1 MSLPWKGNIRELDNV
16 LERAM
21 ILGNGEW
28 ISPADLPGHQ
38 SAADGDYGM
47 EDNLNKAVD
56 LYEKSHIE
64 RTLGKAGGDKVR
76 AAELLGL
83 SLSTLYRKLEKLGIS
98 D

>member
-1 MSLPWKGNIRELDNV
+1 LKGKYRELDNV

-28 ISPADLPGHQ
+28 ISPADLPGNQ

-64 RTLGKAGGDKVR
+64 RTLGKAGGDKIR